1 MSYNEYYQLM
11 QMGLRLLTTTSI
23 DSAIMFIGMID
34 LRKGL
39 MEFCNCGHNAPILD
53 ANLKNLL
60 NPFLFQIKF
69 LYLQL
74 RFEHFVTEI

>member
-1 MSYNEYYQLM
+1 
-11 QMGLRLLTTTSI
+11 
-23 DSAIMFIGMID
+23 MFIGMID

-39 MEFCNCGHNAPILD
+39 MEFCNCGHNAPILY

-74 RFEHFVTEI
+74 IFEHFVTEI

>member
-11 QMGLRLLTTTSI
+11 QMGFTFTATTSI